1 MFTDP
6 VSARKTGSP
15 ALIAICIP
23 TFRRNELLGECL
35 AALAAVRIPAGC
47 RARQIVADNDA
58 EGGARRICE
67 ERAAA
72 LPWPLT
78 YVVEPKRGLAAVR
91 NRLLR
96 EAADAGA
103 EWIAFIDDDEHPD
116 PCWLERHIDTL
127 ARFGAAVSSGPV
139 VQPQTPGSAERLR
152 RTGRETGSTPRYVAC
167 NNVVFSSRLFTAQ
180 HLEFDPQFDFMGGE
194 DFDFFDASK
203 RAGNAHVWS
212 AEAIVYESVPPE
224 RATLRYLFV
233 RHFSG
238 AINSV
243 ARYRKERSAA
253 GAWLHFGIKA
263 AGKSIGACAALLTW
277 PVRGRAAL
285 NDFVKRAANAAGYL
299 SALAHVRFERYR

>member
-1 MFTDP
+1 
-6 VSARKTGSP
+6 
-15 ALIAICIP
+15 LIAICVP
-23 TFRRNELLGECL
+23 TCRRNELLGECL
-35 AALAAVRIPAGC
+35 DSLGALRIPAGY

-58 EGGARRICE
+58 DAGARRICE

-78 YVVEPKRGLAAVR
+78 YVVEPQRGLAAVR
-91 NRLLR
+91 NRLLQ

-103 EWIAFIDDDEHPD
+103 EWIAFLDDDERPD
-116 PCWLERHIDTL
+116 PAWIERHIDAL
-127 ARFGAAVSSGPV
+127 ARFGAVVSSGPV

-152 RTGRETGSTPRYVAC
+152 RPGRETGSTPRYVAC

-180 HLEFDPQFDFMGGE
+180 HLKFDPQFDFMGGE

-203 RAGNAHVWS
+203 RAGNAHVWA

-243 ARYRKERSAA
+243 VRYRKERSA
-253 GAWLHFGIKA
+253 GRAWLHFGIKSLGKLLA
-263 AGKSIGACAALLTW
+263 ACVALLCW

-285 NDFVKRAANAAGYL
+285 NDFVKRTANAAGYL